1 MTMDGKWTSGGYV
14 GGVCHN
20 LGRMTKI
27 PSLFWRL
34 LFVFGNFP
42 SILIYLLLW
51 AFMEYE

>member
-1 MTMDGKWTSGGYV
+1 MDNKWTSGGYI

-34 LFVFGNFP
+34 LFIFGNFVFEP
-42 SILIYLLLW
+42 LKYDISLYP
-51 AFMEYE
+51 